1 MNELNAILKAKL
13 DSKYPVK
20 TVAMKVSDL
29 DEGSRQVKFVLNTMD
44 YLDYDRDVIRKG
56 AFSKSIQERGPQS
69 NAPDRIQFL
78 RDHDWTKQIG
88 KFTEIKEVGNELIA
102 VGTLSK
108 STKGSDAL
116 ADYQADIINQH
127 SIGFRYIKDKITH
140 IEESN
145 LHEEG
150 HFEVTE
156 VVLHEGSAVA
166 FGANKLT
173 QTLDVAKSTG
183 DYNPV
188 LKELQTLSDRFYK
201 GIKTH
206 VGTDDHIR
214 VLEYQFLQIQE
225 LQNSLKDLKPDIKS
239 TLETKPSK
247 EQIEEANKKEL
258 FLKLLK

>member
-1 MNELNAILKAKL
+1 
-13 DSKYPVK
+13 
-20 TVAMKVSDL
+20 
-29 DEGSRQVKFVLNTMD
+29 
-44 YLDYDRDVIRKG
+44 
-56 AFSKSIQERGPQS
+56 
-69 NAPDRIQFL
+69 
-78 RDHDWTKQIG
+78 
-88 KFTEIKEVGNELIA
+88 
-102 VGTLSK
+102 
-108 STKGSDAL
+108 
-116 ADYQADIINQH
+116 
-127 SIGFRYIKDKITH
+127 
-140 IEESN
+140 
-145 LHEEG
+145 
-150 HFEVTE
+150 
-156 VVLHEGSAVA
+156 LHEGSAVA